1 MELRVPAVPQMRI
14 RDVGYAD
21 YVSVILS
28 IRISTILSTSFPYSR
43 VKDQC
48 VSRQF
53 KVIVRLERCC
63 DRWYLSHEEVF
74 QIGVRDVTGRDKQ
87 ELERSVEQQKR
98 VNKIRIFGYYH
109 PRVTGGKFIDLS
121 VGSTITGG
129 QVERVEHI
137 MACIAQS
144 VCQPPGKLRVN
155 QEVHARV
162 GWVRLIWLNRAA

>member
-1 MELRVPAVPQMRI
+1 ME
-14 RDVGYAD
+14 
-21 YVSVILS
+21 
-28 IRISTILSTSFPYSR
+28 
-43 VKDQC
+43 DQGS
-48 VSRQF
+48 SRQF
-53 KVIVRLERCC
+53 KVIIRLERRRDC
-63 DRWYLSHEEVF
+63 RYLSYEKVF

-87 ELERSVEQQKR
+87 ELKRSVEQQKR
-98 VNKIRIFGYYH
+98 VNKIRFFGYYH
-109 PRVTGGKFIDLS
+109 PRVTGGKVIDLS

-162 GWVRLIWLNRAA
+162 GWVRLIWLNRAS